1 MSALHA
7 SWMRSVQHLSNPT
20 LQRARDLF
28 KIHFRVDVLTGL
40 VHVVDE
46 DHQCIADPLRTEG
59 VPCVVLCF
67 TTLPVLNKFVE
78 HQLAPL
84 VQHGNAAVEKYLYD
98 GAWNPL
104 KDLLNKP
111 WEEGPHR
118 RLDDFVNDV
127 TLAIRTH
134 KLIMEGTWS
143 RPKIIEAGAMVLQRH
158 LL

>member
-1 MSALHA
+1 
-7 SWMRSVQHLSNPT
+7 
-20 LQRARDLF
+20 
-28 KIHFRVDVLTGL
+28 
-40 VHVVDE
+40 
-46 DHQCIADPLRTEG
+46 
-59 VPCVVLCF
+59 
-67 TTLPVLNKFVE
+67 
-78 HQLAPL
+78 
-84 VQHGNAAVEKYLYD
+84 
-98 GAWNPL
+98 L
-104 KDLLNKP
+104 KELLNKP

>member
-28 KIHFRVDVLTGL
+28 KIYFRVDVLTGL

-67 TTLPVLNKFVE
+67 TTLPVLNEFVE

-84 VQHGNAAVEKYLYD
+84 VQVGMRKKHAHVCSRYATLILTRYTITYMHVYTST
-98 GAWNPL
+98 ATR
-104 KDLLNKP
+104 LLRSTSMMAP
-111 WEEGPHR
+111 G
-118 RLDDFVNDV
+118 
-127 TLAIRTH
+127 TL
-134 KLIMEGTWS
+134 
-143 RPKIIEAGAMVLQRH
+143 
-158 LL
+158 